1 MRKEDKGTVIGQ
13 LTETL
18 KEFLFDGYRG
28 VGR

>member
-18 KEFLFDGYRG
+18 KKLTTNQFKKTN
-28 VGR
+28 